1 LLRATPSKID
11 IEFTAGSQKPGL
23 MGENTSLQ
31 PLDTAKN
38 PVMKV
43 DINSASIGIVK
54 SNQQSILNYHSVF
67 RVTVNSQHSTVNNN
81 SGATGIDMTP
91 GEGGLINIFDAN
103 DISQPA
109 PRPKTYSAS
118 SKCSATAW

>member
-1 LLRATPSKID
+1 MLRATPFKID

-31 PLDTAKN
+31 PVDTAKN

-43 DINSASIGIVK
+43 DINSASIVGPKIE
-54 SNQQSILNYHSVF
+54 S
-67 RVTVNSQHSTVNNN
+67 TVNTQLSFSFSTRPLTVNNN
-81 SGATGIDMTP
+81 SRATGIDMTP
-91 GEGGLINIFDAN
+91 REGGFANIFDAN
-103 DISQPA
+103 DIGQPA
-109 PRPKTYSAS
+109 PRPKAYSAS